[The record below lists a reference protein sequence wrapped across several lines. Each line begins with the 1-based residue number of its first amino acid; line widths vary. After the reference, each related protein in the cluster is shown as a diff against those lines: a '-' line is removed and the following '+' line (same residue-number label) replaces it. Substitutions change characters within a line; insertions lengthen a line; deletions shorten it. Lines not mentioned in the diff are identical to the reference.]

1 MAQRYATVPNSVKS
15 RGFGPNH
22 GMARGIPGNHDP
34 PPLLFLEAVV
44 FSVYCNSEA
53 VVSLLEVRHKFTSD
67 AILLVEGKGGTCL
80 FHCIFTRH
88 SNQPFFLAFIG
99 RRSKGDTGSE
109 CMSVLGMTIWVWV
122 PDIR

>member
-22 GMARGIPGNHDP
+22 GMARGIPGHHDP

-53 VVSLLEVRHKFTSD
+53 AVSLLEVRHKFTSD
-67 AILLVEGKGGTCL
+67 AILLVGGKGEHAFFTAYSLDTAANHSFLLLLAGEAKEIPDQSACL
-80 FHCIFTRH
+80 
-88 SNQPFFLAFIG
+88 S
-99 RRSKGDTGSE
+99 
-109 CMSVLGMTIWVWV
+109 
-122 PDIR
+122 